1 VAKAPGISHWVPLP
15 YGAFRDFLSDSLG
28 FQLRAREKF
37 GDVFR
42 FRIGPLVVHFLY
54 HPDHVRRVLHEQQKN
69 YLRGWQF
76 RFLHRLFGDNLVV
89 SEGDRWVRQRR
100 LAQSAFLRHRLTGYA
115 EVMVDATAQ
124 MLLRWRGG
132 ADAGQAIDVGP
143 EMSRLAMAIAGRALF
158 GRDMSDDADTVGKSF
173 TAGASYLE
181 RRFNNPF
188 TTPPLW
194 VPSPGNLRFK
204 RALRA
209 LNEIVLA
216 MIRDRRREGR
226 AHGDLLSILMQARDE
241 ETGETMSDDELRSA
255 VLTFFLAGHET
266 TATALTWAWFFLASR
281 PAIRERVRG
290 EAVAV
295 LGDRRPT
302 FADVSQLHHARMVIE
317 EAMRLCPPIWAVPR
331 QAVADDEIGGYRIPA
346 GSTVC
351 LCPFVTHRHPDFW
364 ESPTVFDPDR
374 FTPERSAQRPKGA
387 YFPFLSGP
395 HQCIGNEFA
404 MLEMRLIVAMVLRE
418 FDLGL
423 LPGQVIEPKGSLT
436 IRPSGPVRVTL
447 QSAGEVRREGIG
459 DVPSHFDVLTGTAPN
474 QPLQQT
480 GPA

>member
-1 VAKAPGISHWVPLP
+1 MANAPGIGYWIPLP
-15 YGAFRDFLSDSLG
+15 YGAFREFLCDSLG
-28 FQLRAREKF
+28 FQLRAQERF

-42 FRIGPLVVHFLY
+42 FRIGPLLVHFLY
-54 HPDHVRRVLHEQQKN
+54 HPDHVRRVLHDHQKN
-69 YLRGWQF
+69 YLRGWHY

-89 SEGDRWVRQRR
+89 SEGDNWIRQRR
-100 LAQSAFLRHRLTGYA
+100 LAQSAFLRHRLAGYA
-115 EVMVDATAQ
+115 ETMVDAIVQ

-132 ADAGQAIDVGP
+132 ADTGQAIDIGP
-143 EMSRLAMAIAGRALF
+143 EMSRLGMAIAGRTLF
-158 GRDMSDDADTVGKSF
+158 SRDMSDDADAVGKSL
-173 TAGASYLE
+173 TIGANYLE
-181 RRFNNPF
+181 QRFNNPF
-188 TTPPLW
+188 STLPLW
-194 VPSPGNLRFK
+194 VPSPGNLRLK
-204 RALRA
+204 RALRT

-226 AHGDLLSILMQARDE
+226 DHGDLLSILMQARDE
-241 ETGETMSDDELRSA
+241 ETNATMSDDELRSA

-266 TATALTWAWFFLASR
+266 TATALTWTWFFLASR
-281 PAIRERVRG
+281 PSIRQRVRE

-302 FADVSQLHHARMVIE
+302 FADASNLHHARMVIE

-331 QAVADDEIGGYRIPA
+331 QAVQDDEIGGYRIPA
-346 GSTVC
+346 RSTVC

-364 ESPTVFDPDR
+364 ENPTEFDPDR
-374 FTPERSAQRPKGA
+374 FTPERCAQRPKGV

-418 FDLGL
+418 FDLEL

-436 IRPSGPVRVTL
+436 IRPSSPVRVSVQTV
-447 QSAGEVRREGIG
+447 GEGCY
-459 DVPSHFDVLTGTAPN
+459 
-474 QPLQQT
+474 QT
-480 GPA
+480 KRCCDTKS